1 MESNMRVLGSG
12 ALREEYEDRM
22 RRERERFELE
32 HREQLLLDQKIA
44 SDLEA
49 ENLDRLR
56 LLQDLEQKDLLVARR
71 IAEESQQ
78 SSSGTPVHH
87 LEDDVEDM
95 DEAED
100 EKGGRGEDLSRIL
113 RSPSGKEKENKK
125 KSGSFVDLTV
135 SSSDKSDA
143 EADDSAPIPL
153 PLQDRYRPSSSSSS
167 SSSSSGTR
175 SGVASSGTKRRRP
188 TKKAAG
194 TSRHPSSLRR
204 FFVPPPPTPAASV
217 WSSPSASASAV
228 PSQPLS
234 PLNLVEQGRPQAE
247 VEVGVEGAW
256 QCGRC
261 TFRNSALLT
270 CCEMCDLDRGD
281 LT

>member
-1 MESNMRVLGSG
+1 MECPICYTDYDNDNHTPLVTFCCQNTLCMKCVKNISAEISTSSCCPWDKRRWVGRSVLNNFMNSTPPNYFETLRKRKQQESSNRLEMESNMRVLGSG

-100 EKGGRGEDLSRIL
+100 EKGGRGEGLSRIL

-135 SSSDKSDA
+135 SRPVQTLLFFLFLFLLLR
-143 EADDSAPIPL
+143 DDTA
-153 PLQDRYRPSSSSSS
+153 
-167 SSSSSGTR
+167 
-175 SGVASSGTKRRRP
+175 
-188 TKKAAG
+188 
-194 TSRHPSSLRR
+194 
-204 FFVPPPPTPAASV
+204 
-217 WSSPSASASAV
+217 
-228 PSQPLS
+228 
-234 PLNLVEQGRPQAE
+234 
-247 VEVGVEGAW
+247 
-256 QCGRC
+256 
-261 TFRNSALLT
+261 
-270 CCEMCDLDRGD
+270 
-281 LT
+281 